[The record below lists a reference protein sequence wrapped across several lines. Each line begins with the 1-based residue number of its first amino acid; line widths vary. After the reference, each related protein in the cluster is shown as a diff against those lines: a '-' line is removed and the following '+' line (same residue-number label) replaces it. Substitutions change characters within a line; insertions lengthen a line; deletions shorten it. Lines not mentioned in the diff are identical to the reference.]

1 MKLLSKTE
9 IKQHQLEMLDFI
21 DDICKKNNI
30 NYFLSYGT
38 MLGAVRHKGM
48 IPWDDDIDIS
58 LYREEYNKLIST
70 INKLNHKK
78 YKILDFN
85 NSTWYF
91 HNFAAL
97 IDTSTLIKDN
107 VKHKKQ
113 DTSIFIDIFPID
125 TFDDLSIVDKTY
137 KHVALRQLCYL
148 KRSRA
153 THGDSKI
160 KDFIR
165 VLCWYGLRLFNPR
178 YFYKKIDA
186 LVSNA
191 RNKNG
196 KYEAAIGVGK
206 DKLKEVFPA
215 GTLKEIIHVEF
226 EGRLLPIPKNYDLFL
241 SQFYG
246 DYMTPPSK
254 EIQEWYSHNIEAY
267 KK

>member
-1 MKLLSKTE
+1 MHYYNLFVHFYFIKTV
-9 IKQHQLEMLDFI
+9 HSYFI
-21 DDICKKNNI
+21 
-30 NYFLSYGT
+30 
-38 MLGAVRHKGM
+38 
-48 IPWDDDIDIS
+48 
-58 LYREEYNKLIST
+58 
-70 INKLNHKK
+70 
-78 YKILDFN
+78 IL
-85 NSTWYF
+85 
-91 HNFAAL
+91 
-97 IDTSTLIKDN
+97 
-107 VKHKKQ
+107 
-113 DTSIFIDIFPID
+113 
-125 TFDDLSIVDKTY
+125 
-137 KHVALRQLCYL
+137 
-148 KRSRA
+148 
-153 THGDSKI
+153 I